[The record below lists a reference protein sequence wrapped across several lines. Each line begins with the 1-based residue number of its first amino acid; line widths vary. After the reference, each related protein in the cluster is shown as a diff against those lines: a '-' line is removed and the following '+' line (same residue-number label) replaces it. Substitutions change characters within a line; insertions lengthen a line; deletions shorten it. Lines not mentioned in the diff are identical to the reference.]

1 MIFENN
7 EKTNATAG
15 NVFSLQDSI
24 YLYIENCLKIS
35 DFFRWY
41 NELECSIIH
50 CDTQNKSAG
59 NSYVAFFSETYRVFL
74 SFFKHWEFHFLFIF
88 LDSL

>member
-24 YLYIENCLKIS
+24 YLYIENRLKIS
-35 DFFRWY
+35 DFFR
-41 NELECSIIH
+41 
-50 CDTQNKSAG
+50 
-59 NSYVAFFSETYRVFL
+59 
-74 SFFKHWEFHFLFIF
+74 
-88 LDSL
+88 